1 MGRSNRIRPKR
12 LGEKLKAIRD
22 SFGLTQEEL
31 IARLDYDDSALH
43 HQNISGFEKN
53 IREANLLI
61 LIAYCDLAG
70 ICLDILVRDELDLP
84 VKLLKKHKCRKIS

>member
-22 SFGLTQEEL
+22 ALGLTQEEL
-31 IARLDYDDSALH
+31 INRLDYNSSSIH

-53 IREANLLI
+53 EREANLLI

-70 ICLDILVRDELDLP
+70 VCLDMLVRDELELP
-84 VKLLKKHKCRKIS
+84 EKLPSKPKHKS

>member
-12 LGEKLKAIRD
+12 LGEKLKAIRV
-22 SFGLTQEEL
+22 SLGLTQEEL
-31 IARLDYDDSALH
+31 IEQLNYDASALH

-53 IREANLLI
+53 TREANLLI

-70 ICLDILVRDELDLP
+70 ICLDVLVRDELDLP
-84 VKLLKKHKCRKIS
+84 KKLPSKLRHK

>member
-1 MGRSNRIRPKR
+1 MGRSNRIRPTK
-12 LGEKLKAIRD
+12 LGEKLKAIRE

-31 IARLDYDDSALH
+31 IERLDYNSSALH

-53 IREANLLI
+53 TREANLLI

-70 ICLDILVRDELDLP
+70 ICLDILVRDEIDLP
-84 VKLLKKHKCRKIS
+84 EKLPSKPKHRN

>member
-12 LGEKLKAIRD
+12 LGEKLRTIREVL
-22 SFGLTQEEL
+22 GLTQEEL
-31 IARLDYDDSALH
+31 IQKLNYNASPLH

-53 IREANLLI
+53 EREANLLI

-70 ICLDILVRDELDLP
+70 ICLDMLIRDDLDLP
-84 VKLLKKHKCRKIS
+84 VEMPSKPKHK